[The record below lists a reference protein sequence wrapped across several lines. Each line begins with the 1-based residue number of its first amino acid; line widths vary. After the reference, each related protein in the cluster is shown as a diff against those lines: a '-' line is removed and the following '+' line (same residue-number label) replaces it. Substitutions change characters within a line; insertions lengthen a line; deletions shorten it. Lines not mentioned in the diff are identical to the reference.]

1 MRVEAWNPE
10 KYDEQFEKA
19 SVERLVEAAEA
30 IADAARS
37 RCPVGTVSRPVYK
50 RGPYAG
56 QPWTARDAGA
66 LKKTI
71 RVRQKTSKSGK
82 PLRRKA
88 NVRVYAGNY
97 LVYYAKI
104 VEYAGRA
111 FLRPAL
117 WNSLS
122 RIRQIMG
129 AK

>member
-10 KYDEQFEKA
+10 KYDEQFERA
-19 SVERLVEAAEA
+19 SLERLVEAAEA
-30 IADAARS
+30 VADAARS
-37 RCPVGTVSRPVYK
+37 SCPVGTISRPIYK

-71 RVRQKTSKSGK
+71 RVRQKTSKNGK
-82 PLRRKA
+82 PLQRKS

-97 LVYYAKI
+97 LVYYARI

-111 FLRPAL
+111 FLRTAI
-117 WNSLS
+117 WNSLG